1 MPRTYR
7 TYERAPHVPYK
18 CINCNATASTDNV
31 LIDIDKQIDF
41 YGMVYLCYRCVVGI
55 TNQLG
60 FVTPQVSAGLMKEN
74 ERLTAQLKRVPKVTE
89 RLIND
94 IRDLSLSASAELL
107 SDPTSVVLA
116 NDPIV
121 EPSNTGVNADYFGD
135 DTPAEPSSEPVVDKG
150 SDSVPADS
158 GSKRTTKTSPRTS
171 TTSNR

>member
-41 YGMVYLCYRCVVGI
+41 YGMVYICYRCVVGI
-55 TNQLG
+55 TYQLG
-60 FVTPQVSAGLMKEN
+60 FVTPEISANLIKEN
-74 ERLTAQLKRVPKVTE
+74 EKLTAQLKRVPAVTE

-116 NDPIV
+116 NDPV
-121 EPSNTGVNADYFGD
+121 AEPSNTGANADYFGD
-135 DTPAEPSSEPVVDKG
+135 DNTTEQSSAPAVSEG
-150 SDSVPADS
+150 SDSVPANP
-158 GSKRTTKTSPRTS
+158 GSKRTTKPGTRTS
-171 TTSNR
+171 APSNR